1 MIKILGITYTEDLT
15 TTSTLNWNNCIQKIK
30 KQTQQLS
37 RIHLS
42 LRGKPILLN
51 TMILSKVTSISN
63 VFPISKIFQHTIE
76 TYILNI
82 LSNFQIMN
90 LLQEQHFSSRKIKE
104 RLDQTLRKPKRRK
117 KTNNLDLSN

>member
-1 MIKILGITYTEDLT
+1 MIKVLGITYTEDLT
-15 TTSTLNWNNCIQKIK
+15 TTSTLNWNSCIQKIK

-37 RIHLS
+37 RIRLS

-51 TMILSKVTSISN
+51 TMILSKVTSTSN
-63 VFPISKIFQHTIE
+63 VFPISKIFQLTIE

-82 LSNFQIMN
+82 FGNFQIMN

-104 RLDQTLRKPKRRK
+104 
-117 KTNNLDLSN
+117 

>member
-1 MIKILGITYTEDLT
+1 MIKVLGITYTEDLT
-15 TTSTLNWNNCIQKIK
+15 TTSTLNWNSCIQKIK

-37 RIHLS
+37 RIRLS

-63 VFPISKIFQHTIE
+63 VFPISKIFQLTIE

-82 LSNFQIMN
+82 FGNFQMMN
-90 LLQEQHFSSRKIKE
+90 LLPEQHFSSRKIKE

-117 KTNNLDLSN
+117 KPNNLDFSN